1 MGHKTVDLY
10 FVFGK
15 MTEICIFRE
24 RVPGTVCFRK
34 DHEIGTTKAFLWN
47 KAQIW
52 DVCQVSRSEWKYL
65 ERIFSGEAAPGGRLH
80 KPPGPHSA
88 RREKSPVWGSS
99 LERGGCPRPVGLPSR
114 PCIREWRLQFTV
126 VISFGIR
133 NVKLV
138 IKHVLCQKK
147 CSSEK
152 STASAF
158 PVFMC
163 LDFCAQIGADEKYTC
178 CLLFI
183 FGVECYCIIHP
194 CLIFSKTGGGG
205 YWGRPGETYFIVIT
219 ATKPVETR
227 KTADTGTIT

>member
-1 MGHKTVDLY
+1 MYFAWVAICKVLNIAFTSAAPLKISIYIEYNEMGHKTVDLY

-15 MTEICIFRE
+15 MTEICIFWE

-133 NVKLV
+133 NVKSWLFNMFCV
-138 IKHVLCQKK
+138 RKNVVRKKALHRLSQFLC
-147 CSSEK
+147 
-152 STASAF
+152 A
-158 PVFMC
+158 
-163 LDFCAQIGADEKYTC
+163 
-178 CLLFI
+178 
-183 FGVECYCIIHP
+183 
-194 CLIFSKTGGGG
+194 
-205 YWGRPGETYFIVIT
+205 
-219 ATKPVETR
+219 
-227 KTADTGTIT
+227 

>member
-88 RREKSPVWGSS
+88 RREKSPVRGSS

-163 LDFCAQIGADEKYTC
+163 LDFCAQIGADEKYVVYF
-178 CLLFI
+178 LF
-183 FGVECYCIIHP
+183 
-194 CLIFSKTGGGG
+194 LALN
-205 YWGRPGETYFIVIT
+205 VI
-219 ATKPVETR
+219 A
-227 KTADTGTIT
+227 